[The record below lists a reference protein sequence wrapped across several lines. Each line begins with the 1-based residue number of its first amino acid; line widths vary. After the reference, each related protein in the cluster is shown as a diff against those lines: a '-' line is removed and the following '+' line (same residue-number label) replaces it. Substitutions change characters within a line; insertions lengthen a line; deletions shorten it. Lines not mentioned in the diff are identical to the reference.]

1 MLSTGFWLRGRFL
14 ATLAGASLELREI
27 DPLTRNQLTAFES
40 TKNLVLHGLAGT
52 GKTFI
57 SSYLAYD
64 DMAKGVYQSLV
75 IIRSAVPT
83 RDIGFLPGTEKE
95 KASVYEEPYKDI
107 ANDLFSRGDAYEI
120 LKNKGL
126 VHFMTTSFIRG
137 ITLRDAVIMIDEC
150 QNMSFHELDSIITR
164 IGENCRVMFCGDFRQ
179 ADLKAN
185 GLQDFIRVLKR
196 MERFTFIEF
205 EVEDIVRSDF
215 VKQYIIAKN
224 ELNL

>member
-1 MLSTGFWLRGRFL
+1 MAKRRK
-14 ATLAGASLELREI
+14 TLAGASLELREI

-95 KASVYEEPYKDI
+95 KSSVYEEPYKDI